1 MTTLS
6 PLSDDDTLCFPYVE
20 DLSFFSKVK
29 TRIEGE

>member
-6 PLSDDDTLCFPYVE
+6 PLSDDTLCFPYVE
-20 DLSFFSKVK
+20 DLNFFSKVK